1 MTHKIESSHG
11 DIILNEGV
19 LARLVG
25 MATTE
30 CYGVAGMAP
39 RNLGDELAAILGHES
54 LAKGVIID
62 TTDRDDALDIS
73 VNIVVGYG
81 VNIGEVARNVKEK
94 VVYVVDH
101 CTGLSVEKVNVNV
114 QGVKVDKQDEQ

>member
-1 MTHKIESSHG
+1 MTHRIESGYG
-11 DIILNEGV
+11 DIILSEGV

-39 RNLGDELAAILGHES
+39 RNLGDGLAAILGRES
-54 LAKGVIID
+54 LARGVVVERVEQD
-62 TTDRDDALDIS
+62 HSLDIS

-81 VNIGEVARNVKEK
+81 VNIGEVARNIKEK

-101 CTGLSVEKVNVNV
+101 CTGLSVERVNVNV
-114 QGVKVDKQDEQ
+114 QGVKVDEKNE